1 MLAQLSRVLR
11 GNRELSTFLF
21 CVALSMLCLALPP
34 GAKMFVSSRLSG
46 AVLGPVERLTAS
58 VVQRGRVWE
67 ENAALR
73 RIAIDLMT
81 ECSTLVGYRR
91 ENERLRELV
100 GFLVTFPEEELAEM
114 IPARVI
120 GMPGGR
126 VVESMKIDKGDS
138 HGLAVGM
145 PIVVPDGLVGKI
157 ASVFDDHSLVEL
169 LTSASSGV
177 SVVTEV
183 GPERSRVRGV
193 VKPTFGGASRRGNW
207 EVDYVQ
213 ARSDVREGDLVVTSG
228 LGGVYPAGI
237 TVGRVVKAT
246 EGPLTMSIEID
257 LVVVF
262 STVEQVFVLTGKA
275 GVPAELDELRQRLL
289 LELERERAALEGR
302 P

>member
-21 CVALSMLCLALPP
+21 CAVLSFVFLALPP
-34 GAKMFVSSRLSG
+34 GAKGFISTVLSG
-46 AVLGPVERLTAS
+46 AVLGPVERISSA
-58 VVQRGRVWE
+58 VVQRGRVSE

-81 ECSTLVGYRR
+81 ERSALVDYRL

-100 GFLVTFPEEELAEM
+100 GFLVAFPEEELAEM

-126 VVESMKIDKGDS
+126 VVESMKIDKGLRDS
-138 HGLAVGM
+138 LEVDM
-145 PIVVPDGLVGKI
+145 PIVVPGGLAGKI
-157 ASVFDDHSLVEL
+157 SSVSHNHSMVEP

-177 SVVTEV
+177 SVMTER
-183 GPERSRVRGV
+183 GRVRGV
-193 VKPTFGGASRRGNW
+193 VKPRFGGASRRVSW
-207 EVDYVQ
+207 EIDYVQ

-228 LGGVYPAGI
+228 LGGIYPAGI
-237 TVGRVVKAT
+237 TVGRVLQAV
-246 EGPLTMSIEID
+246 EGPLTMSIEVELAID
-257 LVVVF
+257 F
-262 STVEQVFVLTGKA
+262 STVEQVFVLTGKT
-275 GVPAELDELRQRLL
+275 GVPTELDELRERLMM
-289 LELERERAALEGR
+289 ELESERAALEGR

>member
-1 MLAQLSRVLR
+1 MPAQLSRALR
-11 GNRELSTFLF
+11 GNREVSTFLF
-21 CVALSMLCLALPP
+21 CVALSVVCLALPH
-34 GAKMFVSSRLSG
+34 GAKEGVSAVLSG
-46 AVLGPVERLTAS
+46 ALLGPAERLSAA

-73 RIAIDLMT
+73 RIAIDFMMERSALMD
-81 ECSTLVGYRR
+81 YRH
-91 ENERLRELV
+91 ENQRLRELV

-126 VVESMKIDKGDS
+126 VVESMKIDKG
-138 HGLAVGM
+138 HNYKLEPGM

-157 ASVFDDHSLVEL
+157 ASVLEDHSRVEL

-177 SVVTEV
+177 SVMTER
-183 GPERSRVRGV
+183 GRVRGV
-193 VKPTFGGASRRGNW
+193 VKPRFGGPSQRASW
-207 EVDYVQ
+207 VIDYVQ

-228 LGGVYPAGI
+228 LGEVYPAGI
-237 TVGRVVKAT
+237 TVGRVVRAV

-257 LVVVF
+257 LAVVF
-262 STVEQVFVLTGKA
+262 STVEQVFVLTERP
-275 GVPAELDELRQRLL
+275 GVPAELGALRERLL
-289 LELERERAALEGR
+289 TELETERAALEGR

>member
-1 MLAQLSRVLR
+1 VSA
-11 GNRELSTFLF
+11 
-21 CVALSMLCLALPP
+21 AL
-34 GAKMFVSSRLSG
+34 
-46 AVLGPVERLTAS
+46 
-58 VVQRGRVWE
+58 VQRGRVWE

-81 ECSTLVGYRR
+81 ERSSLVDYRH

-100 GFLVTFPEEELAEM
+100 GFLVTFPEEEFAEM

-126 VVESMKIDKGDS
+126 VVESMRIDKGHSYD
-138 HGLAVGM
+138 LEPGM

-157 ASVFDDHSLVEL
+157 ARVFDDHSLVEL

-177 SVVTEV
+177 SVITER
-183 GPERSRVRGV
+183 GRVRGV
-193 VKPTFGGASRRGNW
+193 VKPKFGAASRRASW
-207 EVDYVQ
+207 EIDYVQ

-237 TVGRVVKAT
+237 TVGRVVEAT

-262 STVEQVFVLTGKA
+262 STVEQVFILTGRP
-275 GVPAELDELRQRLL
+275 GLPVELDELRRRLVA
-289 LELERERAALEGR
+289 ELERERAVLEGR

>member
-21 CVALSMLCLALPP
+21 CVALSFLCLGLPP
-34 GAKMFVSSRLSG
+34 GAKKFVSSGLSG
-46 AVLGPVERLTAS
+46 AILGPVERVTAS

-73 RIAIDLMT
+73 RIAVDLMT
-81 ECSTLVGYRR
+81 ERSALVGYRH

-100 GFLVTFPEEELAEM
+100 GFLVAFPEEELAEM

-126 VVESMKIDKGDS
+126 VVESMKINKGAD
-138 HGLAVGM
+138 HDLAAGM
-145 PIVVPDGLVGKI
+145 PVVVPDGLVGKI
-157 ASVFDDHSLVEL
+157 ASVFDDHSLLEL

-177 SVVTEV
+177 SVVTER
-183 GPERSRVRGV
+183 GRVRGV
-193 VKPTFGGASRRGNW
+193 VKPTFGEATRRGSW
-207 EVDYVQ
+207 EIDYVQ
-213 ARSDVREGDLVVTSG
+213 ARSDVGEGDLVVTSG

-237 TVGRVVKAT
+237 TVGRVVRAI
-246 EGPLTMSIEID
+246 EGPLTMAIEID
-257 LVVVF
+257 LAVIF
-262 STVEQVFVLTGKA
+262 STVEQVFVLTGRTS
-275 GVPAELDELRQRLL
+275 VPVELNELRQRLL
-289 LELERERAALEGR
+289 MELESERATLEGR

>member
-1 MLAQLSRVLR
+1 MLAQLARLLR

-21 CVALSMLCLALPP
+21 CVALSILCLALPP
-34 GAKMFVSSRLSG
+34 GAKGRVSSVLSG
-46 AVLGPVERLTAS
+46 VILVPAERVSTA

-81 ECSTLVGYRR
+81 ERSALVNYRH

-100 GFLVTFPEEELAEM
+100 AFLVTFPEEELAEM

-126 VVESMKIDKGDS
+126 VVESMRIDKG
-138 HGLAVGM
+138 HGDELAPGM

-157 ASVFDDHSLVEL
+157 ASVFGDYSLVEL

-177 SVVTEV
+177 SVITER
-183 GPERSRVRGV
+183 GRVRGV
-193 VKPTFGGASRRGNW
+193 VKPKFGGASRRATW
-207 EVDYVQ
+207 EIDYVQ

-237 TVGRVVKAT
+237 SVGRVVEAI
-246 EGPLTMSIEID
+246 EGPLTMSIEVD
-257 LVVVF
+257 LVVAL
-262 STVEQVFVLTGKA
+262 STVEQVFVLTGRP
-275 GVPAELDELRQRLL
+275 GVPVELDELRQRLL
-289 LELERERAALEGR
+289 LELEHERAALEGR